1 MVPLL
6 APRWRRHVR
15 ESLGASL
22 DLVLPPMCPA
32 CGDACADLCARCAS
46 QLSRWPLHGCA
57 RCGAPMTPEGRCNA
71 GHRPLRHVRQL
82 VAALRFAGSGG
93 ALVRRFKLD
102 ASARAGV
109 LLAREMADAWRV
121 VGGAPRPLLV
131 SVPLHRARRRRR
143 GFDQAAWLASRL
155 GDRLGLRVAV
165 GALARVR
172 ATRPQGDARVLS
184 RAANVRGAFSVCR
197 RRARGLRGRDVLLVD
212 DVWTTGATARACAAQ
227 LRAAGAASVSLLVA
241 CRS

>member
-1 MVPLL
+1 
-6 APRWRRHVR
+6 
-15 ESLGASL
+15 
-22 DLVLPPMCPA
+22 
-32 CGDACADLCARCAS
+32 
-46 QLSRWPLHGCA
+46 
-57 RCGAPMTPEGRCNA
+57 MTPEGRCNA

-197 RRARGLRGRDVLLVD
+197 RRVRGLRGRDVLLVD